1 MPTYNQAECLELT
14 LGSLVGQT
22 AGRDQFE
29 VIVVDDA
36 SVQDVHAVV
45 RRYEGEL
52 QLRYVRHE
60 TNRGRSTARN
70 SGVTASRADR
80 LLLMDADSYAAPDL
94 VERHLRQS
102 GDQGP
107 GVVYGRR
114 IEPSWGTF
122 AALLQGGVPAER
134 DLLPMEGDHRDLP
147 QRDGSAS
154 ERGEFDV
161 YRRTGW
167 MFGFT
172 HNLSLPRE
180 LYLQI
185 GGFDEAFVQ
194 WGYEDTD
201 FTYRIYRHFGRDS
214 GHFRYDPDAVCYHTP
229 HFRDWASEWENTK
242 PILPFLVRKYRH
254 YDVEFFTHPSDNHR
268 RVARTL
274 PFYEDCREFV
284 RDHPARVTGD
294 RVRKAVSLPDSATSL
309 WIGFDLGAAE
319 PGRTTTIDH
328 AVDFGPENPHLFGVR
343 TPYADSSFDC
353 VVHLDLWRMLTPIDL
368 SALIMDSLRIADV
381 AMLVRSKDVRRD
393 PADGIG
399 MIDDLDYF
407 VSMVGPRYEAAVCY
421 EDEEMAVV
429 RLARRG
435 SGGSGG
441 SAGTG
446 GAVEAGT
453 GTAAPRGG
461 HVTESAAP

>member
-1 MPTYNQAECLELT
+1 MLSVIMPTYNQAKCLELT
-14 LGSLVGQT
+14 LGSLAGQT
-22 AGRDQFE
+22 AGRDEFE

-36 SVQDVHAVV
+36 SVQDIRAVV

-52 QLRYVRHE
+52 RVRYVRHE

-70 SGVTASRADR
+70 SGVAASRAER
-80 LLLMDADSYAAPDL
+80 LLLMDADSYAVPDL
-94 VERHLRQS
+94 VERHLRRP

-107 GVVYGRR
+107 EVVYGRR

-122 AALLQGGVPAER
+122 AALRLAAPAER

-147 QRDGSAS
+147 RRDGSGFESSGFENGA
-154 ERGEFDV
+154 FDV

-180 LYLQI
+180 LYLQV

-201 FTYRIYRHFGRDS
+201 FTYRIYRQFGRDS
-214 GHFRYDPDAVCYHTP
+214 SHLRYDPDAVCYHTP
-229 HFRDWASEWENTK
+229 HFRDWATEWENTK
-242 PILPFLVRKYRH
+242 PVLPYLVRKYQH

-274 PFYEDCREFV
+274 PFYEDCREFI
-284 RDHPARVTGD
+284 RDHPDRVTGD
-294 RVRKAVSLPDSATSL
+294 RARKAVGLPDSASSL
-309 WIGFDLGAAE
+309 WIGFDLGSAQ

-328 AVDFGPENPHLFGVR
+328 AAAYGPDNPHLFGVR
-343 TPYADSSFDC
+343 TPYSDGSFDY

-368 SALIMDSLRIADV
+368 SALIMDSLRV
-381 AMLVRSKDVRRD
+381 AGVALLVQSKALRRP

-399 MIDDLDYF
+399 MIDDLDYL
-407 VSMVGPRYEAAVCY
+407 VSMVEPRYDAAVCY

-429 RLARRG
+429 RLAQRG
-435 SGGSGG
+435 S
-441 SAGTG
+441 AAAR
-446 GAVEAGT
+446 GALLAEG
-453 GTAAPRGG
+453 AAP
-461 HVTESAAP
+461 